1 MSSNIPSSGNF
12 GPCKTD
18 PFTAWSRG
26 KVVHVL
32 RVASQVLGR
41 LPLLFNHFCADHS
54 SNYFR
59 QGDTPAPSCSDGL
72 ASYSL

>member
-18 PFTAWSRG
+18 PFTARSGG

-32 RVASQVLGR
+32 RVASQVLGG
-41 LPLLFNHFCADHS
+41 LPPLFNHFCADHS

-59 QGDTPAPSCSDGL
+59 QGDTPAPSCLDGL